1 MIPKSIVIIGK
12 THFIKS
18 KGSTVHSSIVLFDG
32 VKVANVERTYGY
44 ENQYLYSS
52 FQKLDELK
60 LVPDY
65 KNSPSEWCELNNV
78 TLFYTSFEVSK
89 PKDL

>member
-18 KGSTVHSSIVLFDG
+18 KGHTYHSCIILFDG
-32 VKVANVERTYGY
+32 KQVANVEKAVGF
-44 ENQYLYSS
+44 ENWFLYSA
-52 FQKLDELK
+52 FRKLDELK